1 MATLAGDPGE
11 EMILAATVVTVLGTF
26 VPRLELTGVKAF
38 FRLRPLPVPAVAVV
52 EAAAVAVV
60 VSDLFVASSFC
71 FLLEATVGAAVGA
84 VTSVVLL
91 VSLGTFSFCVFF

>member
-52 EAAAVAVV
+52 EVAAAAGV
-60 VSDLFVASSFC
+60 VSDLFASSFC
-71 FLLEATVGAAVGA
+71 FLLEATVGAALEA

>member
-1 MATLAGDPGE
+1 
-11 EMILAATVVTVLGTF
+11 MILAATVVTVLGTF

-52 EAAAVAVV
+52 EVAAAAAGV
-60 VSDLFVASSFC
+60 VSDLFASSFC
-71 FLLEATVGAAVGA
+71 FLLEATVGAALEA